1 MRSLIS
7 VDYHTHT
14 RYSHGTGSVEDNVR
28 AAIDCGLSA
37 VGISDHGIKQIAHGV
52 KPDALLR
59 QIDEI
64 AELNEKYAGKIRI
77 LSSIES
83 DITGLDGSI
92 DLPEDWQDKFDYVL
106 GGYHRT
112 AVPNRIWDI
121 FSLQIPAL
129 FRIRSKKLS
138 ERMTRVDELAIRSGR
153 LFAVTHPGE
162 YIPVDLLRVARAA
175 EECGVYVEINNK
187 HPMKKEDLC
196 AVLQTNAKFILSSDA
211 HAPERVGRVE
221 RAYEAAMEAGV
232 PRERIVNLLQ
242 EG

>member
-1 MRSLIS
+1 
-7 VDYHTHT
+7 
-14 RYSHGTGSVEDNVR
+14 
-28 AAIDCGLSA
+28 
-37 VGISDHGIKQIAHGV
+37 
-52 KPDALLR
+52 
-59 QIDEI
+59 
-64 AELNEKYAGKIRI
+64 
-77 LSSIES
+77 
-83 DITGLDGSI
+83 
-92 DLPEDWQDKFDYVL
+92 
-106 GGYHRT
+106 
-112 AVPNRIWDI
+112 
-121 FSLQIPAL
+121 
-129 FRIRSKKLS
+129 
-138 ERMTRVDELAIRSGR
+138 MTCADELAIRSGR

-196 AVLQTNAKFILSSDA
+196 AALQTNAKFILSSDA

>member
-112 AVPNRIWDI
+112 AVPNRIWDS
-121 FSLQIPAL
+121 FSL
-129 FRIRSKKLS
+129 
-138 ERMTRVDELAIRSGR
+138 
-153 LFAVTHPGE
+153 
-162 YIPVDLLRVARAA
+162 
-175 EECGVYVEINNK
+175 
-187 HPMKKEDLC
+187 
-196 AVLQTNAKFILSSDA
+196 
-211 HAPERVGRVE
+211 
-221 RAYEAAMEAGV
+221 
-232 PRERIVNLLQ
+232 
-242 EG
+242 